1 MRNDLTP
8 CLILAEQEYT
18 VPEWCS
24 TIWFP
29 QHGLKWFIVQHQG
42 RKTNGEEGRAHWE
55 KSLLS
60 KPNDLLLLFLKWVKA
75 DVRARSKR
83 LCKTSDCTSSV
94 PPGRSNSVTRYFVCM
109 EKHVGNHM
117 MSNGTNQSGEWTTL
131 NLRSC
136 TDLESPAL
144 LPWKLSTI
152 FSFRMAWQK
161 PPSHKIQF
169 SRSSFTEIPENEH
182 QNLLLRVHFSRGLF
196 LPGWTI
202 PFTELW
208 SNHFLMSLLPFINWL
223 TCFCY

>member
-1 MRNDLTP
+1 MSKSWCQSKIQTAVQNIRLYLQCTTRQIQQCDKVF
-8 CLILAEQEYT
+8 CL
-18 VPEWCS
+18 
-24 TIWFP
+24 
-29 QHGLKWFIVQHQG
+29 HGKAC
-42 RKTNGEEGRAHWE
+42 RKPH
-55 KSLLS
+55 
-60 KPNDLLLLFLKWVKA
+60 
-75 DVRARSKR
+75 DV
-83 LCKTSDCTSSV
+83 
-94 PPGRSNSVTRYFVCM
+94 Y
-109 EKHVGNHM
+109 
-117 MSNGTNQSGEWTTL
+117 GTNQSGEWTTL

-182 QNLLLRVHFSRGLF
+182 QNLLLRVHFSRGLI

-208 SNHFLMSLLPFINWL
+208 SNHFLMSLLPFITWL